1 MTLSALGIF
10 SAAGAGGGVSLS
22 DYELIATTI
31 LGSSQSLVTLSNLGD
46 YSSTYK
52 HLQIRY
58 SARSDRATFSQDA
71 MRIRINGNTT
81 NTNYAAHYLQGGDGF
96 VASTSGTGVNSTST
110 LVGRLTCSGSETGS
124 FNAGVIDLLDAY
136 STTKNKVVRY
146 LSGQQSQNA
155 GGFSGTY
162 VNMGSTLFAL
172 TDSIT
177 SIGFLSNE
185 GTNLIA
191 GCRFSIYGIKG

>member
-1 MTLSALGIF
+1 MSLSALGIF
-10 SAAGAGGGVSLS
+10 SAAGAGGVAGGT
-22 DYELIATTI
+22 YELIATTI
-31 LGSSQSLVTLSNLGD
+31 LGSSSPLVTLSDLGT

-58 SARSDRATFSQDA
+58 TARSDRATYSQDA
-71 MRIRINGNTT
+71 MRIRINGNST

-96 VASTSGTGVNSTST
+96 VASTSGSGSPATST

-124 FNAGVIDLLDAY
+124 FNAGVIDILDAY
-136 STTKNKVVRY
+136 STTKNKTIRY
-146 LSGQQSQNA
+146 FSGQQSQNA
-155 GGFSGTY
+155 GGFGGTY

-177 SIGFLSNE
+177 SVGFLSNE
-185 GTNLIA
+185 GTNLVA
-191 GCRFSIYGIKG
+191 GTRFSIYGIKG